1 MRRAP
6 GPPPAVAALT
16 ALHDA
21 ALLAAV
27 FYAPILWGQ
36 VSIPEMPVAGQ
47 MTASGG
53 LALTGGLVFLALISA
68 LLARWTAGQP
78 PARLPN
84 AIHLPAALL
93 LVIACLSTVSSV
105 NRHASSIELS
115 RLLVGFCLFY
125 LVANRATLP
134 AARPGLT
141 AAAFAGSIVLTILS
155 PMPAGAGLDLR
166 MFTIIGIGV
175 GVAVILTQREKEADT
190 VAWLRS
196 ALILSAALVVGLH
209 GLREKLAVFREL
221 RNETWAIFSTFF
233 NPNSLAGFLAMGFPL
248 AVSAILA
255 DRALWR
261 RLVWGFC
268 AIVLVAAIIP
278 TKSKGA
284 MVALAAAVLLYL
296 VLLARQQPR
305 LRKLAGAVVIAGV
318 VVVVTAALL
327 AWQVAPA
334 RGLLTDTL
342 KLNSPSNM
350 FRVLTWQGTVRLFEA
365 YPWLGA
371 GPGAFK
377 YVYPKYAIAA
387 YTEAAHENY
396 LQMFAELGVTGG
408 IVFLWLLAAVLY
420 TGSRALASADAP
432 RRAWAIGGICAVTAL
447 MVHSLLDYDWYIG
460 AINFSFWLVAGML
473 AHLTSGGSVAAPAEV
488 PEKASPRRGRQRPA
502 TAAEEATATELAGKP
517 FRWPARRPGVAW
529 ILLLGMTLLVAW
541 LAVAAPLRN
550 ALAQPLIETGDRYA
564 TSGSRDAGEMAL
576 AQYDRARQ
584 LDPRWSEAWEK
595 YGMVLGTMRGLD
607 QGSEALQHAHELSP
621 TSFRPLSST
630 GQLYKEYGDLPEAV
644 RYYEQSLACYPNRT
658 LTIKWLGE
666 AYARQGERQKAL
678 AVYER
683 LVAGERALFHRY
695 PALGDIEVDTNFAFA
710 HYELGRAAQQAHDY
724 GRALKHFDETVKIIA
739 EYFARA
745 QPTDEMFRMLG
756 RPREYRAPEMER
768 LEAKTRWRESAIY
781 RRTGDVKNE
790 QWERSRALAIWPE
803 VAKTVAQEDGSQP
816 EPGPR
821 HY

>member
-1 MRRAP
+1 
-6 GPPPAVAALT
+6 
-16 ALHDA
+16 
-21 ALLAAV
+21 
-27 FYAPILWGQ
+27 
-36 VSIPEMPVAGQ
+36 
-47 MTASGG
+47 
-53 LALTGGLVFLALISA
+53 
-68 LLARWTAGQP
+68 
-78 PARLPN
+78 
-84 AIHLPAALL
+84 
-93 LVIACLSTVSSV
+93 
-105 NRHASSIELS
+105 
-115 RLLVGFCLFY
+115 
-125 LVANRATLP
+125 
-134 AARPGLT
+134 
-141 AAAFAGSIVLTILS
+141 
-155 PMPAGAGLDLR
+155 
-166 MFTIIGIGV
+166 
-175 GVAVILTQREKEADT
+175 
-190 VAWLRS
+190 
-196 ALILSAALVVGLH
+196 
-209 GLREKLAVFREL
+209 
-221 RNETWAIFSTFF
+221 
-233 NPNSLAGFLAMGFPL
+233 
-248 AVSAILA
+248 
-255 DRALWR
+255 
-261 RLVWGFC
+261 
-268 AIVLVAAIIP
+268 
-278 TKSKGA
+278 
-284 MVALAAAVLLYL
+284 
-296 VLLARQQPR
+296 
-305 LRKLAGAVVIAGV
+305 
-318 VVVVTAALL
+318 
-327 AWQVAPA
+327 
-334 RGLLTDTL
+334 
-342 KLNSPSNM
+342 
-350 FRVLTWQGTVRLFEA
+350 
-365 YPWLGA
+365 
-371 GPGAFK
+371 
-377 YVYPKYAIAA
+377 
-387 YTEAAHENY
+387 
-396 LQMFAELGVTGG
+396 
-408 IVFLWLLAAVLY
+408 
-420 TGSRALASADAP
+420 
-432 RRAWAIGGICAVTAL
+432 
-447 MVHSLLDYDWYIG
+447 VHSLLDYDWYIG

-473 AHLTSGGSVAAPAEV
+473 AHLTSGASAAAPAKV
-488 PEKASPRRGRQRPA
+488 PERASPRRGRQRPA
-502 TAAEEATATELAGKP
+502 AAAEEATARELAGKP